1 MKTRVA
7 CCAAVLAGIVLGGQ
21 AAQAQAPVPTV
32 TINASPTAV
41 TVAATGPLPAGP
53 TRFDLVGPADGE
65 DVGVYIVL
73 LVPGV
78 TVDQVASS
86 LADSDR
92 TGSEAVL
99 GLVSIQASA
108 TISGPDTHRALTFN
122 VKPGLTYVVIA
133 EPDTEGGDGKVK
145 PRAFSSFTSSSAAN
159 GATAPAADAT
169 VRFQG
174 LRFKGSKTLPRQGT
188 VRFENRDGAAHFALA
203 FPLRKGTSR
212 ARLGKTLKGKVP
224 FGKVVNGVPYMAQNV
239 ISGGDTANVQEVS
252 FARKGRFGLVCFVD
266 GHDRLGMYRVVKV
279 K

>member
-1 MKTRVA
+1 MKTGMA
-7 CCAAVLAGIVLGGQ
+7 CCAVVLAGIVLGGQ
-21 AAQAQAPVPTV
+21 AAAQAPVPTV

-41 TVAATGPLPAGP
+41 SVNATGPLPAGP

-65 DVGVYIVL
+65 DVAVYIAL

-78 TVDQVASS
+78 TVDQVARS
-86 LADSDR
+86 LADADR

-108 TISGPDTHRALTFN
+108 TISGRDTHRALTFN

-145 PRAFSSFTSSSAAN
+145 PRAFTSFTSSSAAN

-174 LRFKGSKTLPRQGT
+174 LRFKGSKTLPRQGAIS
-188 VRFENRDGAAHFALA
+188 FENRDGAGHFALA

-212 ARLGKTLKGKVP
+212 KRLGRTLKGDVP
-224 FGKVVNGVPYMAQNV
+224 FGKVVNGAPYMAQNV

-266 GHDRLGMYRVVKV
+266 RHDQLGMYRIVKV

>member
-1 MKTRVA
+1 M
-7 CCAAVLAGIVLGGQ
+7 
-21 AAQAQAPVPTV
+21 TV
-32 TINASPTAV
+32 G
-41 TVAATGPLPAGP
+41 ATTPLPAGP
-53 TRFDLVGPADGE
+53 TRLDLVGPTDGE
-65 DVGVYIVL
+65 DVGVYIAL

-78 TVDQVASS
+78 TVDQVAGS

-108 TISGPDTHRALTFN
+108 TISGGDTHRALTYN

-145 PRAFSSFTSSSAAN
+145 PRAFTSFTSSGTAN
-159 GATAPAADAT
+159 GARAVPAADAT

-174 LRFKGSKTLPRQGT
+174 LRFKGARTLPREGT
-188 VRFENRDGAAHFALA
+188 VRFENRDGTAHFALA

-266 GHDRLGMYRVVKV
+266 RHDQLGMYRVVKV